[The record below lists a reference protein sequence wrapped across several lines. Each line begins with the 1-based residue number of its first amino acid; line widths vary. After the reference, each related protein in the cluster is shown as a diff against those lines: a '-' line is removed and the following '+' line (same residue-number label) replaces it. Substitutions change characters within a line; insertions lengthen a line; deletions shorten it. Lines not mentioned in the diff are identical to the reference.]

1 MSKHNDDPYHTKIAL
16 VIIVISSVIIY
27 FLP

>member
-16 VIIVISSVIIY
+16 AIIVISMAISY